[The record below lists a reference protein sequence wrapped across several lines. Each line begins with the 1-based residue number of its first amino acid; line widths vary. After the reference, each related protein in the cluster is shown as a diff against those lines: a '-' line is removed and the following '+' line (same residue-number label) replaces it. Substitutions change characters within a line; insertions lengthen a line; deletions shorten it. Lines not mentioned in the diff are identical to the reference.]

1 MHHTPTCSFSC
12 GFSAPPSVCL
22 LVRDITFEVSF
33 LEVPHLGFLFLQE
46 GSSQAR
52 YLQSRL
58 IPARKDPPY
67 EQVGFRILL
76 ACLSEMFFC
85 SF

>member
-1 MHHTPTCSFSC
+1 M
-12 GFSAPPSVCL
+12 CL